1 MLTNRQHV
9 LFKFFPYDHR
19 TLCEI
24 DCPKLSGGENRFAYP
39 ANKKKKKF
47 VYNRKKNEKLFIL
60 KFGRK
65 LTWSRKIIATSRFLD

>member
-39 ANKKKKKF
+39 ANKKKRSLFTIAKKM
-47 VYNRKKNEKLFIL
+47 KNYLF
-60 KFGRK
+60 
-65 LTWSRKIIATSRFLD
+65 